1 MRISYWS
8 SDVCSSDLRKKF
20 TGTPENVVNLFSFMA
35 EEVREILARLG
46 ARSLNEI
53 IGRTDLLKQV
63 SRGAEHLDDLDLNP
77 LLVQAETGDLPNYCT
92 LLGRNAVPETLDAQI
107 IADAT
112 PLFEAGETMQLQY
125 SIRTTHRAIG
135 TTLSSIITR
144 HFGMTGLNPDHMT
157 VRLGRK
163 SKHLNSSH

>member
-1 MRISYWS
+1 
-8 SDVCSSDLRKKF
+8 
-20 TGTPENVVNLFSFMA
+20 MA

-92 LLGRNAVPETLDAQI
+92 LLGRNEVPETLDAQI

-112 PLFEAGETMQLQY
+112 PLFEDGERSEENTSELQ
-125 SIRTTHRAIG
+125 SLMRD
-135 TTLSSIITR
+135 SSD
-144 HFGMTGLNPDHMT
+144 GVGL
-157 VRLGRK
+157 
-163 SKHLNSSH
+163 

>member
-1 MRISYWS
+1 
-8 SDVCSSDLRKKF
+8 
-20 TGTPENVVNLFSFMA
+20 MA

-92 LLGRNAVPETLDAQI
+92 LLGRNEVPETLDAQI

-112 PLFEAGETMQLQY
+112 PLFEDGEKMQLQY
-125 SIRTTHRAIG
+125 SIRNTHRAIG
-135 TTLSSIITR
+135 ERKRAVEGPSVS
-144 HFGMTGLNPDHMT
+144 
-157 VRLGRK
+157 VRVDLGGRR
-163 SKHLNSSH
+163 

>member
-1 MRISYWS
+1 
-8 SDVCSSDLRKKF
+8 
-20 TGTPENVVNLFSFMA
+20 MA

-92 LLGRNAVPETLDAQI
+92 LLGRNEVPETLDAQI

-112 PLFEAGETMQLQY
+112 PLFEDGGKMQLQY
-125 SIRTTHRAIG
+125 SIRNTQRAIG
-135 TTLSSIITR
+135 TKLSSMIT
-144 HFGMTGLNPDHMT
+144 T
-157 VRLGRK
+157 RLGTQGSNTYNTTLPLK
-163 SKHLNSSH
+163 APAAQHHGAFQV